1 MSSMNKNILR
11 LLTCSALLSV
21 MGLGTSLKADDTSSS
36 DTAKPH
42 HHHHHHCHHK
52 QDAANSG
59 Q

>member
-1 MSSMNKNILR
+1 MTKNILR

-21 MGLGTSLKADDTSSS
+21 LGLGTSLKADDTSSS